1 MAGTGMQNKPSEPQR
16 EVAPRSE
23 YGYHYGPSSLMRRLS
38 EEMDRTFGGFFG
50 WPLRGGH
57 TWTPAIE
64 VREQGGNV
72 EVTAELPGLK
82 KEDVKVDC
90 TEEGII
96 IQGEKR
102 ENREETE
109 GGVHR
114 SERTYGRFYRM
125 IPLPAGVET
134 DKVKAEF
141 KDGLL
146 HVTVPIPENKRR
158 RSVPIAA

>member
-1 MAGTGMQNKPSEPQR
+1 M
-16 EVAPRSE
+16 
-23 YGYHYGPSSLMRRLS
+23 
-38 EEMDRTFGGFFG
+38 
-50 WPLRGGH
+50 
-57 TWTPAIE
+57 
-64 VREQGGNV
+64 